1 MLEENE
7 TQETSLQDLI
17 DLVERDDLPT
27 NEFTIEDKD
36 PMVILGKLNEVIAN
50 LETLDNN
57 INTTNSKANEALQNA
72 TQALN
77 VANGVDTKA
86 TQATADAT
94 QALNVANGVDAKATQ
109 ATTDATQALAK
120 ATQAT
125 ADATQA
131 LNVANGVDAKATQA
145 TADATQATTDATQA
159 LAKAVEAVGTANTA
173 LSASNSAISY
183 NEQTPT
189 SAEQNQAQ
197 KNIGINKLFIKIGL
211 ADINACNN
219 YEQLYTELSNSPN
232 GTGVGSIG
240 YASQEPIRTLLPAI
254 PFSANYVNVYAKIIA
269 GNDNNAWVI
278 ELSTIDLYSNGQTIP
293 TYNLQIAKNI
303 VNGVATYR
311 VSDWY
316 DPQGEQIINKNA
328 NYIKYKS
335 GLTIQ
340 TGTITTTGASTY
352 NIKLPIAMPSDNYI
366 VVTSAINYN
375 ATEITISSHLV
386 SQSDTQFKIC
396 LTYNTSSAHYS
407 NAATYRWVAI
417 CLGV

>member
-1 MLEENE
+1 MLEEHEN
-7 TQETSLQDLI
+7 QETSLQDLI

-77 VANGVDTKA
+77 VANGVDAKA

-109 ATTDATQALAK
+109 ATTDATQAL
-120 ATQAT
+120 
-125 ADATQA
+125 
-131 LNVANGVDAKATQA
+131 AKATQA

-240 YASQEPIRTLLPAI
+240 YASQEPIRTLLPTI

-311 VSDWY
+311 VSKWY
-316 DPQGEQIINKNA
+316 NPAG
-328 NYIKYKS
+328 KYNTQKGIVS
-335 GLTIQ
+335 WSAARSHTQ
-340 TGTITTTGASTY
+340 TITFPVAFVSVPTLVCTAIGVDNSHASNICGLIEVTTAGFTFAVYGYGNNDKS
-352 NIKLPIAMPSDNYI
+352 IGMHWIAI
-366 VVTSAINYN
+366 G
-375 ATEITISSHLV
+375 E
-386 SQSDTQFKIC
+386 
-396 LTYNTSSAHYS
+396 
-407 NAATYRWVAI
+407 
-417 CLGV
+417 

>member
-1 MLEENE
+1 MATKLV
-7 TQETSLQDLI
+7 DLI
-17 DLVERDDLPT
+17 EKVNADDLPT

-57 INTTNSKANEALQNA
+57 INTTDSKANEALQN
-72 TQALN
+72 
-77 VANGVDTKA
+77 
-86 TQATADAT
+86 
-94 QALNVANGVDAKATQ
+94 
-109 ATTDATQALAK
+109 
-120 ATQAT
+120 
-125 ADATQA
+125 ATQA

-145 TADATQATTDATQA
+145 TADATQALNVANSVDAKATQA
-159 LAKAVEAVGTANTA
+159 TADAIQALTNAEEAVGTANTA
-173 LSASNSAISY
+173 LSASNSAVSY

-197 KNIGINKLFIKIGL
+197 KNIGINKLFIKSGL
-211 ADINACNN
+211 ANINACND

-240 YASQEPIRTLLPAI
+240 FASQEPIRTLLPTI
-254 PFSANYVNVYAKIIA
+254 PFSANFVNVYAKIIA
-269 GNDNNAWVI
+269 GNDNYAWVI

-293 TYNLQIAKNI
+293 TYNLQIAKN
-303 VNGVATYR
+303 VVDGVATYR

-340 TGTITTTGASTY
+340 TGTITTTGASAYDIT
-352 NIKLPIAMPSDNYI
+352 LPIAMPSANYI
-366 VVTSAINYN
+366 VVTSVINYN
-375 ATEITISSHLV
+375 ATEITLSSHLV
-386 SQSDTQFKIC
+386 TQSETQFKIC
-396 LTYNTSSAHYS
+396 LTYNTSTAHYS
-407 NAATYRWVAI
+407 TGATYRWVAI